1 MRFGFGFVPTQ
12 PLSEGLRVVQLGER
26 LGYEMAWIPDQTF
39 YRDPFLVMAHW
50 AQATE
55 NIQLM
60 IGVTNPY
67 TRHPAQVARAIATVD
82 EISGGRAHLGIGS
95 GNRRELLLPMGYEQD
110 AAAARTREMLTLVRA
125 LLHGETLQHE
135 SAYVTAKG
143 LQLSWQPANP
153 AVPIYIA
160 ARGARM
166 LEVAGELADG
176 AAIGALVSEAGLDY
190 AFSALERG
198 AARAGTSR
206 PQEARAG
213 RSLSD
218 MEIVSWVTCRV
229 EDDEEAAHERLKP
242 SVAHIIGGAPLS
254 LLRAIGMEEGTI
266 DALKRAYAAGGPA
279 GAAPLV
285 TRREID
291 MLTIVGNAERVR
303 ETCAR
308 LAARGVGQIGIL
320 LTGADA
326 GSNCRV
332 LERIARDVM
341 PHFS

>member
-12 PLSEGLRVVQLGER
+12 PLAESLRVVQLGER
-26 LGYEMAWIPDQTF
+26 LGFEMAWIPDQTF

-55 NIQLM
+55 KIQLM

-82 EISGGRAHLGIGS
+82 EISGSRAHLGIGS

-125 LLHGETLQHE
+125 LLRGETLQHE
-135 SAYVTAKG
+135 SATVTAKD
-143 LQLSWQPANP
+143 LQLSWQPERV
-153 AVPIYIA
+153 VPIYIA

-166 LEVAGELADG
+166 LEAAGELADG
-176 AAIGALVSEAGLDY
+176 AAIGALVSEEGLDY
-190 AFSALERG
+190 AFGALERG
-198 AARAGTSR
+198 AARAGR
-206 PQEARAG
+206 R
-213 RSLSD
+213 LSEL
-218 MEIVSWVTCRV
+218 EIVSWVTCRV
-229 EDDEEAAHERLKP
+229 VDDEAAAHARLQP

-254 LLRAIGMEEGTI
+254 LLRAVGMDEGEI
-266 DALKRAYAAGGPA
+266 ADLKAAYAAGGPA

-291 MLTIVGNAERVR
+291 RLTIVGNAARVR
-303 ETCAR
+303 ATCER

-326 GSNCRV
+326 ADNCHV
-332 LERIARDVM
+332 LERIAHEVM
-341 PHFS
+341 PHFA

>member
-12 PLSEGLRVVQLGER
+12 PLAEGLRVVQWGEQ

-135 SAYVTAKG
+135 SAYRNG
-143 LQLSWQPANP
+143 QG
-153 AVPIYIA
+153 IA
-160 ARGARM
+160 AFLATREPGRPDLHRRARRPY
-166 LEVAGELADG
+166 AGSG
-176 AAIGALVSEAGLDY
+176 G
-190 AFSALERG
+190 
-198 AARAGTSR
+198 RAG
-206 PQEARAG
+206 
-213 RSLSD
+213 
-218 MEIVSWVTCRV
+218 
-229 EDDEEAAHERLKP
+229 
-242 SVAHIIGGAPLS
+242 
-254 LLRAIGMEEGTI
+254 
-266 DALKRAYAAGGPA
+266 
-279 GAAPLV
+279 
-285 TRREID
+285 
-291 MLTIVGNAERVR
+291 
-303 ETCAR
+303 
-308 LAARGVGQIGIL
+308 
-320 LTGADA
+320 
-326 GSNCRV
+326 
-332 LERIARDVM
+332 
-341 PHFS
+341 

>member
-12 PLSEGLRVVQLGER
+12 PLAESLRVVQLGER

-39 YRDPFLVMAHW
+39 FRDPFLVMAHW

-82 EISGGRAHLGIGS
+82 EISVGRANLGIGS

-110 AAAARTREMLTLVRA
+110 AAAARTREMVSLVRA
-125 LLHGETLQHE
+125 LLHGEELQHE

-143 LQLSWQPANP
+143 LQLSWRPERV
-153 AVPIYIA
+153 VPIYIA

-166 LEVAGELADG
+166 LEAAGELADG
-176 AAIGALVSEAGLDY
+176 AAIGALVSEEGLDY
-190 AFSALERG
+190 AFGALERG
-198 AARAGTSR
+198 AARAGRNVS
-206 PQEARAG
+206 E
-213 RSLSD
+213 L
-218 MEIVSWVTCRV
+218 EIVSWVTCRV
-229 EDDEEAAHERLKP
+229 VEDEAAAHERLKP

-254 LLRAIGMEEGTI
+254 LLRAIGMEEGAI
-266 DALKRAYAAGGPA
+266 ANLKRAYAAGGPA

-291 MLTIVGNAERVR
+291 MLTIVGTAAHVR
-303 ETCAR
+303 ETCER

-320 LTGADA
+320 LTGGDA
-326 GSNCRV
+326 ASNGRV
-332 LERIARDVM
+332 LEDIAREVM
-341 PHFS
+341 PHFK

>member
-12 PLSEGLRVVQLGER
+12 PLAESLRVVQLGER
-26 LGYEMAWIPDQTF
+26 LGFEMAWIPDQTF

-50 AQATE
+50 AQATAD
-55 NIQLM
+55 IQLM

-82 EISGGRAHLGIGS
+82 EISGGRANLGIGS

-125 LLHGETLQHE
+125 LLQGETTQHE
-135 SAYVTAKG
+135 SAYVTAKD
-143 LQLSWQPANP
+143 LQLSWQPERV
-153 AVPIYIA
+153 VPIYIA

-166 LEVAGELADG
+166 LAVAGELAEG
-176 AAIGALVSEAGLDY
+176 AAIGALVSEEGLNY
-190 AFSALERG
+190 AFGALERG
-198 AARAGTSR
+198 AARANR
-206 PQEARAG
+206 R
-213 RSLSD
+213 LSEL
-218 MEIVSWVTCRV
+218 EIVSWVTCRV
-229 EDDEEAAHERLKP
+229 VDDEAAAHERLKP

-254 LLRAIGMEEGTI
+254 LLRAIGMAEGAI
-266 DALKRAYAAGGPA
+266 ADLKAAYAAGGPA
-279 GAAPLV
+279 GAASLV

-291 MLTIVGNAERVR
+291 MLTIVGTAERVR
-303 ETCAR
+303 ETCER

-326 GSNCRV
+326 DDNCRV
-332 LERIARDVM
+332 LERIAHEVM
-341 PHFS
+341 PHFV

>member
-12 PLSEGLRVVQLGER
+12 PLAESLRVVQLGER
-26 LGYEMAWIPDQTF
+26 LGYAMAWIPDQTF

-55 NIQLM
+55 QIQLM

-82 EISGGRAHLGIGS
+82 EISGGRANLGIGS

-125 LLHGETLQHE
+125 LLRGEELQHE
-135 SAYVTAKG
+135 SPYVTAKD
-143 LQLSWQPANP
+143 LQLSWRPERI
-153 AVPIYIA
+153 VPIYIA
-160 ARGARM
+160 ARGALM
-166 LEVAGELADG
+166 LEAAGELADG
-176 AAIGALVSEAGLDY
+176 AAIGALVSEEGLDY
-190 AFSALERG
+190 AFAALERG
-198 AARAGTSR
+198 AARAG
-206 PQEARAG
+206 
-213 RSLSD
+213 RSLD
-218 MEIVSWVTCRV
+218 DLEIVSWVTCRV
-229 EDDEEAAHERLKP
+229 VEDEAAAHERLKP

-254 LLRAIGMEEGTI
+254 LLRAIGMEEGAI
-266 DALKRAYAAGGPA
+266 AALKRAYAAGGPA

-291 MLTIVGNAERVR
+291 MLTIVGTAVRVR
-303 ETCAR
+303 ETCER

-320 LTGADA
+320 LTGDDA
-326 GSNCRV
+326 ASNGRV
-332 LERIARDVM
+332 LEDIAREVM
-341 PHFS
+341 PHFV